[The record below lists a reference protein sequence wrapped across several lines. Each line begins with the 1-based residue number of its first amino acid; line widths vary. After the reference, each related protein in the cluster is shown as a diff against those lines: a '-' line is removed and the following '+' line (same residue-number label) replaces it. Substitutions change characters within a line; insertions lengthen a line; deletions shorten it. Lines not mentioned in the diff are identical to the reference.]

1 MPAGIVQRLRNYLN
15 DQRFV
20 EIEFERAF
28 KKAKASGT
36 PLFKNWGID
45 TVEDFLNYY
54 EKYVK
59 WVPTEEKDGRFIY
72 NHICLFYFVLCQS
85 PLLGAQSPI
94 LPTTHSPYTWLSQWV
109 VDYAKEMG
117 KWMDSTHSINKESI
131 ATFEKAAEYNMDYER
146 VEWKTFNQFFARR
159 LKPGRRPIASPEDD
173 AVIVSAADA
182 KFDGWW
188 PVDDDG
194 ICTIKGIPWSIK
206 QLLDHDGSEHV
217 KAGFAGGT
225 FCHSF
230 LAPKDYHR
238 IHAPVSGTVLE
249 ATVIDGLCHLEVVYV
264 PDTDT
269 KPAHLKMWR
278 TMEPDNESLLQ
289 FDGKLHVP
297 NHAGYQFL
305 QARALILIK
314 SPVLGLVAVLPIGM
328 AQVSS
333 VVLSVRAGDDLK
345 KGDEVAYFQMGGSD
359 VVMVFQAHANVSF
372 DETEKGK
379 HYKFGEKLAVAQP
392 NVNN

>member
-1 MPAGIVQRLRNYLN
+1 MPAGIVRKLRNYLN
-15 DQRFV
+15 DQCFV

-28 KKAKASGT
+28 KMAKASGT

-54 EKYVK
+54 EKFVK
-59 WVPTEEKDGRFIY
+59 WVPTEEKDGRYVY
-72 NHICLFYFVLCQS
+72 NHLCLFYFVLCQS

-117 KWMDSTHSINKESI
+117 KWMDSTHSINKEAI
-131 ATFEKAAEYNMDYER
+131 ASFGQAREYNMDDYEP

-159 LKPGRRPIASPEDD
+159 LKPGRRPIDSPGDNT
-173 AVIVSAADA
+173 VIVSAADA

-188 PVDDDG
+188 PVDDVG
-194 ICTIKGIPWSIK
+194 ICTIKGVPWSIR

-217 KAGFAGGT
+217 KAGFAGGK

-238 IHAPVSGTVLE
+238 VHAPVSGTVLE
-249 ATVIDGLCHLEVVYV
+249 ATVIDGLCHLGVVYV
-264 PDTDT
+264 PETDN

-278 TMEPDNESLLQ
+278 TMEPKDESL
-289 FDGKLHVP
+289 KLP

-314 SPVLGLVAVLPIGM
+314 NPVLGLVAVLPIGM

-333 VVLSVRAGDDLK
+333 VVLSVRAGDNLE
-345 KGDEVAYFQMGGSD
+345 KGDEVAYFQLGGSD
-359 VVMVFQAHANVSF
+359 VVIVFQACANVSF
-372 DETEKGK
+372 DNTEKGK
-379 HYKFGEKLAVAQP
+379 HYKFGQVLAVAQP
-392 NVNN
+392 NESNN